1 MSRVLMFKHRNTEFY
16 IFFWNSVSR
25 ACIQCREASIQRIE
39 SEPENSAN
47 VCYWITQILVE
58 YNWIELKHQ

>member
-1 MSRVLMFKHRNTEFY
+1 MTRVLMFKHRNTEFY

>member
-1 MSRVLMFKHRNTEFY
+1 MTRVLMFKHRNTEFY
-16 IFFWNSVSR
+16 IFFWNLVKH